1 MIARQLAAAGL
12 VALVV
17 YLAGG
22 LFVSG
27 YSGEAYDSLAAH
39 VDRLEQNVVDLRDR
53 RDRLVAQAE
62 TLRRSPDAVA
72 LEARRLGY
80 YRPGEVVVR
89 IEGVELPSTAQ
100 SPGVV
105 VRNPPSAPDLRAFLR
120 AASALAFVVT
130 LIVQLLAPS
139 AGTAAPVGGY
149 EIRRASR

>member
-1 MIARQLAAAGL
+1 MIARQLATAGL

-22 LFVSG
+22 LFVSR
-27 YSGEAYDSLAAH
+27 YAGEAYDSLAAH
-39 VDRLEQNVVDLRDR
+39 VDRLERNVAELRDR

-80 YRPGEVVVR
+80 YRPGEVVIR
-89 IEGVELPSTAQ
+89 IEGSEAPSAAQ
-100 SPGVV
+100 SPGVF
-105 VRNPPSAPDLRAFLR
+105 VRNPPSAPDRGAILR

-130 LIVQLLAPS
+130 LIVRMLSPS
-139 AGTAAPVGGY
+139 AAGAAPVHGY